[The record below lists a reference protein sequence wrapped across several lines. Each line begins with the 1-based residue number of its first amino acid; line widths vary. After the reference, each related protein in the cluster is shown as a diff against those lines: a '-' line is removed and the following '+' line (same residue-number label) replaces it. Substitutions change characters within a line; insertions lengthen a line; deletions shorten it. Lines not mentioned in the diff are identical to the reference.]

1 MYNILYFIQQ
11 VIILVE
17 LSVKKRKRHDTVR
30 PAIDLPIEDW
40 NNFSVKYK
48 TSAERSEIIQK
59 LILLQLDTEI
69 VN

>member
-1 MYNILYFIQQ
+1 M
-11 VIILVE
+11 VE
-17 LSVKKRKRHDTVR
+17 LSVKKRNKHNTVR
-30 PAIDLPIEDW
+30 PGIELPVEDW

-69 VN
+69 IN